1 MAGGNW
7 TAQNKVR
14 PGIYINFSTRGSQA
28 LTLGSRGT
36 AAICRALSWGPVGEI
51 VAVDAGAD
59 TTSAIGWGITTEQAR
74 FLREMFKGTG
84 STGGP
89 TKILLYR
96 PEAAGAAAASAVLG
110 EGGVTVTA
118 LYPGVRGNDISIVS
132 AEDVDEPGTFTVA
145 TLVDG
150 KQVDIQRAKTAA
162 ELSANSW
169 VKFSG
174 TGALTATAG
183 VTLSGGA
190 DGAVDTSAY
199 AAFLEALEPY
209 HFDVLAYDGTDST
222 VNQALIAFVKRISAQ
237 EGRYSQLVT
246 TNAENADSRFVIN
259 CKSGV
264 VLEDGTALTPQETV
278 WWLAGAQAGAQYHQ
292 ALSYA
297 SYPGAKDVVP
307 RLSGSQ
313 IEEAIKAG
321 NLVLAEEFGKV
332 RIETDINTLVSYT
345 PEIGEV
351 FHKNRTM
358 RVCNTLANDI
368 YREFSLHYLGKV
380 NNNEEGRGLFKGA
393 VLDYLLEMYS
403 RGALRQRPAGEDV
416 EVLMGSS
423 IDSIVI
429 NLGLYLADA
438 VEKIYM
444 TITVS

>member
-14 PGIYINFSTRGSQA
+14 PGIYINFTTRGSQT

-36 AAICRALSWGPVGEI
+36 AAICRPLSWGPPSEI
-51 VAVDAGAD
+51 MTIDAGAD
-59 TTSAIGWGITTEQAR
+59 TTAFIGWGITTEQAG
-74 FLREMFKGTG
+74 FLREMFKGTDV
-84 STGGP
+84 TGGP
-89 TKILLYR
+89 TKVLLYR
-96 PEAAGAAAASAVLG
+96 PEAAGAAAASAALG
-110 EGGVTVTA
+110 EITVTA
-118 LYPGVRGNDISIVS
+118 RYPGVRGNAISVVS
-132 AEDVDEPGTFTVA
+132 AEDIDDAGTYTVT

-150 KQVDIQRAKTAA
+150 KQVDLQRVKNAG
-162 ELSANSW
+162 ELSANGW
-169 VKFSG
+169 VTFSG
-174 TGALTATAG
+174 TGALSANAG

-190 DGAVDTSAY
+190 DGTPDAAAY
-199 AAFLEALEPY
+199 AAFLDALEPY
-209 HFDVLAYDGTDST
+209 NFDILAYDGTDST
-222 VNQALIAFVKRISAQ
+222 VNQALVAFVKRISAQ

-297 SYPGAKDVVP
+297 SFPGAKDVVP

-380 NNNEEGRGLFKGA
+380 NNNEEGRGLFKGTI
-393 VLDYLLEMYS
+393 LDYLLEMYS
-403 RGALRQRPAGEDV
+403 KGALRERPTGEDV
-416 EVLMGSS
+416 EVLMGNS
-423 IDSIVI
+423 IDAIVI
-429 NLGLYLADA
+429 NLALALADA

-444 TITVS
+444 TITVT

>member
-1 MAGGNW
+1 
-7 TAQNKVR
+7 
-14 PGIYINFSTRGSQA
+14 
-28 LTLGSRGT
+28 
-36 AAICRALSWGPVGEI
+36 
-51 VAVDAGAD
+51 
-59 TTSAIGWGITTEQAR
+59 
-74 FLREMFKGTG
+74 MFKGTDV
-84 STGGP
+84 TGGP
-89 TKILLYR
+89 TKVLLYR
-96 PEAAGAAAASAVLG
+96 PEAAGAAAASAALG
-110 EGGVTVTA
+110 DITVTA
-118 LYPGVRGNDISIVS
+118 LYPGLRGNGISIVS
-132 AEDVDEPGTFTVA
+132 AEDIDEAGTYTVT

-150 KQVDIQRAKTAA
+150 KQADLQRVKTAG

-174 TGALTATAG
+174 TGPLSATAG

-190 DGAVDTSAY
+190 DGTADASAY

-209 HFDVLAYDGTDST
+209 SFDVLAYDGTDST

-246 TNAENADSRFVIN
+246 TGAEKADSIFVIN

-292 ALSYA
+292 SLSYA
-297 SYPGAKDVVP
+297 IYPGAKDVVP

-313 IEEAIKAG
+313 IEAAIQAG
-321 NLVLAEEFGKV
+321 SLTLAEEFGKV
-332 RIETDINTLVSYT
+332 RIETDINTLVSFT

-351 FHKNRTM
+351 FHKNRSM

-393 VLDYLLEMYS
+393 VLDYQIGRASCRE
-403 RGALRQRPAGEDV
+403 RV
-416 EVLMGSS
+416 
-423 IDSIVI
+423 
-429 NLGLYLADA
+429 
-438 VEKIYM
+438 
-444 TITVS
+444 

>member
-36 AAICRALSWGPVGEI
+36 AAICRALSWGPVREI
-51 VAVDAGAD
+51 VTVDAGAD
-59 TTSAIGWGITTEQAR
+59 TTGVIGWGITTEQAR

-89 TKILLYR
+89 TKVLLYR
-96 PEAAGAAAASAVLG
+96 PEAVGAAAASAALG

-222 VNQALIAFVKRISAQ
+222 VNQALVAFVKRISAQ

-259 CKSGV
+259 CRSGV

-380 NNNEEGRGLFKGA
+380 NNNEEGRGLFKGTI
-393 VLDYLLEMYS
+393 LDYLLEMYS
-403 RGALRQRPAGEDV
+403 KGALRERPTGEDV

-429 NLGLYLADA
+429 NLALFLADA

-444 TITVS
+444 TITVT

>member
-1 MAGGNW
+1 M
-7 TAQNKVR
+7 
-14 PGIYINFSTRGSQA
+14 
-28 LTLGSRGT
+28 
-36 AAICRALSWGPVGEI
+36 
-51 VAVDAGAD
+51 
-59 TTSAIGWGITTEQAR
+59 
-74 FLREMFKGTG
+74 
-84 STGGP
+84 
-89 TKILLYR
+89 YR
-96 PEAAGAAAASAVLG
+96 PEAAGAAAASAALG
-110 EGGVTVTA
+110 EITVTA
-118 LYPGVRGNDISIVS
+118 RYPGVRGNAISVVS
-132 AEDVDEPGTFTVA
+132 AEDIDDAGTYTVT

-150 KQVDIQRAKTAA
+150 KQVDLQRAKTAG
-162 ELSANSW
+162 ELSANGW
-169 VKFSG
+169 VTFSG
-174 TGALTATAG
+174 TGALSANAG

-190 DGAVDTSAY
+190 DGTPDAAAY
-199 AAFLEALEPY
+199 AAFLDALEPY
-209 HFDVLAYDGTDST
+209 NFDILAYDGTDST

-237 EGRYSQLVT
+237 EGRYCQLVT
-246 TNAENADSRFVIN
+246 TGAEQADSRFVIN
-259 CKSGV
+259 CASGAA
-264 VLEDGTALTPQETV
+264 LEDGTVLTPQETV

-292 ALSYA
+292 SLSYA
-297 SYPGAKDVVP
+297 IYPGAKDVVP

-313 IEEAIKAG
+313 IEAAIQAG
-321 NLVLAEEFGKV
+321 SLTLAEEFGKV
-332 RIETDINTLVSYT
+332 RIETDINTLVSFT

-351 FHKNRTM
+351 FHKNRSM

>member
-7 TAQNKVR
+7 TAQTKVR

-36 AAICRALSWGPVGEI
+36 AAICRALSWGPVREI
-51 VAVDAGAD
+51 VTVDAGAD
-59 TTSAIGWGITTEQAR
+59 TTGTIGWGITTEQAR
-74 FLREMFKGTG
+74 FLREMFKGTD

-89 TKILLYR
+89 TKVLLYR
-96 PEAAGAAAASAVLG
+96 PEAVGAAAASAALG

-162 ELSANSW
+162 ELSTNSW

-174 TGALTATAG
+174 AGALTATAG
-183 VTLSGGA
+183 VTLTGGA
-190 DGAVDTSAY
+190 DGTADTSAY

-222 VNQALIAFVKRISAQ
+222 VNQALVAFVKRISAQ

-259 CKSGV
+259 CRSGV

-351 FHKNRTM
+351 FHKNRSM

-380 NNNEEGRGLFKGA
+380 NNNEEGRGLFKGTI
-393 VLDYLLEMYS
+393 LDYLLEMYS
-403 RGALRQRPAGEDV
+403 KGALRERPTGEDV
-416 EVLMGSS
+416 EVLMGNS
-423 IDSIVI
+423 IDAIVI
-429 NLGLYLADA
+429 NLALALADA